1 MCIGGLFGGGRS
13 RQQPAPPPRQ
23 RPAPTMRPAAPPAQ
37 MVSPEK
43 IKDESTEEDKLST
56 KRKKAL
62 EIKKVKEGVKTFG
75 AIDPASLPETPTG
88 GINQP

>member
-1 MCIGGLFGGGRS
+1 MCVGGLFGGGS
-13 RQQPAPPPRQ
+13 RQPAPPPRQ
-23 RPAPTMRPAAPPAQ
+23 APAPSMRAPAPPSE

-43 IKDESTEEDKLST
+43 IKDESGEEKIDT
-56 KRKKAL
+56 KKKKAL

-75 AIDPASLPETPTG
+75 AIDPASLPSTPSG

>member
-1 MCIGGLFGGGRS
+1 MCVGGLFGGGRKA
-13 RQQPAPPPRQ
+13 PTPPPRQ
-23 RPAPTMRPAAPPAQ
+23 APAPTMRAAAPPAE

-43 IKDESTEEDKLST
+43 IKDELGDEDKLST
-56 KRKKAL
+56 KKKKAL

-75 AIDPASLPETPTG
+75 AINPAVLPNTPIG

>member
-1 MCIGGLFGGGRS
+1 MCVGGLFGGGS
-13 RQQPAPPPRQ
+13 RRQPAPPPRQ
-23 RPAPTMRPAAPPAQ
+23 RPAPTMKAAAPPSE

-43 IKDESTEEDKLST
+43 IKDEQADEDKLST
-56 KRKKAL
+56 KKKKAL

-75 AIDPASLPETPTG
+75 AINPASLPDTPSG